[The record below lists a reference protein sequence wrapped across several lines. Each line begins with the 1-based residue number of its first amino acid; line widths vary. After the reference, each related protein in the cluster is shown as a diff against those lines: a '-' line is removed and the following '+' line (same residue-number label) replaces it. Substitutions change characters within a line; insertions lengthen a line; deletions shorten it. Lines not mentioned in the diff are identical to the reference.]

1 MLLRVDFCKFISV
14 FFKIFDNIELDVYA
28 SYKFSCIGFL
38 IAKPVNSYDSCKV
51 TLLLVYLLK
60 IDLKFQILMNVQK
73 CHITV
78 MPMQPVQILMD
89 PTPALVMMDGQVM
102 DLLVQVGII

>member
-1 MLLRVDFCKFISV
+1 M
-14 FFKIFDNIELDVYA
+14 
-28 SYKFSCIGFL
+28 
-38 IAKPVNSYDSCKV
+38 NSRIV
-51 TLLLVYLLK
+51 HFE
-60 IDLKFQILMNVQK
+60 FQILMNVQR